1 MNKYIF
7 LDFDGVLNINGKKTF
22 YRSQHFADCI
32 VELDNL
38 FVVFST
44 SWREYAPLERLVN
57 LMPKKIQHK
66 CVGKTPLINDDIK
79 HVRYHEILSYTN
91 ENNISDNQWV
101 AIDDMDCL
109 FPKDCKNLILTNPS
123 IGFFRQ
129 EAKKIRD
136 FYENNFF

>member
-7 LDFDGVLNINGKKTF
+7 LDFDGVLNVNGKKSF
-22 YRSQHFADCI
+22 YRGQHFADSI
-32 VELDNL
+32 VNLDNL

-57 LMPKKIQHK
+57 LMPAKIQHK
-66 CVGKTPLINDDIK
+66 CIGKTPLITSDIK
-79 HVRYHEILSYTN
+79 HPRYHEIISYN
-91 ENNISDNQWV
+91 KENNILDDQWV

-123 IGFFRQ
+123 IGFSKK
-129 EAKKIRD
+129 EAKQIRA